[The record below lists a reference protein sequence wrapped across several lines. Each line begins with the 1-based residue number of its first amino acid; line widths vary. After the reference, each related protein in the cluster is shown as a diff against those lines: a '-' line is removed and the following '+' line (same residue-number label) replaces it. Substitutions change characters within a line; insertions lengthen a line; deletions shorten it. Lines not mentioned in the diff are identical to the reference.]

1 MEYRDDD
8 SVTVPDSI
16 PGTCS
21 VILPEYNQKSEYIN
35 IPPIPL
41 PLPPASSSQI
51 AYNPSPSAIPLLQI
65 QCPIRSLTIIPSP
78 IYTGK
83 SNPKKH
89 RKIHLVLGTNDRSLK
104 LLAVHNYADS
114 RIPPPENPIE
124 LLYEWTEVHRGR

>member
-1 MEYRDDD
+1 MGYKDDD

-21 VILPEYNQKSEYIN
+21 VILPDYDQKSEFIHT
-35 IPPIPL
+35 PAPAPA
-41 PLPPASSSQI
+41 PASSSHT
-51 AYNPSPSAIPLLQI
+51 AYNPTPSAIPLLQI
-65 QCPIRSLTIIPSP
+65 QCPIRSLTIVPSP
-78 IYTGK
+78 IYTDK
-83 SNPKKH
+83 PNPKKD

-114 RIPPPENPIE
+114 RIPPPENPVE